1 MPAHRK
7 PTALHA
13 LSGALDHDP
22 KRFAERIG
30 EPRET
35 RPIGDPPARLTSEQ
49 VAAWNEIAT
58 AAPRGVIGYADR
70 IALELMAVLL
80 ARFWTDGANMPAALV
95 ARLDG
100 LLGRFAMTPA
110 DRSRAKANESPAGNA
125 FAERGRRPS

>member
-13 LSGALDHDP
+13 LSGSLDHDP
-22 KRFAERIG
+22 KRFADRMG

-35 RPIGDPPARLTSEQ
+35 RPLGDPPSRLTPDQ
-49 VAAWNEIAT
+49 VAAWNEIAN
-58 AAPRGVIGYADR
+58 AAPRGVIGHADR
-70 IALELMAVLL
+70 IALEMMAVLL
-80 ARFWTDGANMPAALV
+80 ARFWQDGANMPAALV

-110 DRSRAKANESPAGNA
+110 DRSRAKANEAPKGNP
-125 FAERGRRPS
+125 FLDRGMRPS